1 LTEILKEEPKQDE
14 YSELNQ
20 LSGDDATAEELQSPL
35 SPGADPNKLVSK
47 ATVKKNA
54 IGSNEQDK

>member
-1 LTEILKEEPKQDE
+1 MLRAEPKPEE

-20 LSGDDATAEELQSPL
+20 LSGDDAAAEEQQSPL
-35 SPGADPNKLVSK
+35 SPGARKKQLVSK
-47 ATVKKNA
+47 AITKKNA